1 MSEFKS
7 PFLESLY
14 RYMITR
20 GYSKRTVSTYIYWIR
35 YFIRHHKM
43 RHPTEMDATHIEQF
57 LTFLAVDRK
66 VATATQGLAL
76 NAIAFLF
83 KRFLEKPMGNVNGF
97 RQASRQRKLPVV
109 LTRAE
114 VAALLN
120 QLTGVHKLI
129 VSILYGS
136 GLRRIELARLRVK
149 DVDFNQLQMLIW
161 FGKGSK
167 HRITTL
173 APELVPVLR
182 QQMRKVALLLEQDC
196 ANARYEGVWM
206 PESLARKHPKAARTL
221 AWQYLF
227 PSSVLSMES
236 GSEKVRRHHID
247 ESSLNK
253 PKYATALGAFPHRL
267 TTPPQSHNYTNY
279 SITQS
284 SNESAQS
291 IFHPHITHSPRPRTS
306 VRPACHSAGAF

>member
-1 MSEFKS
+1 MPEFRS
-7 PFLESLY
+7 PFLESVY
-14 RYMITR
+14 RHMITR
-20 GYSKRTVSTYIYWIR
+20 GYSKRTVSTCIYWIR
-35 YFIRHHKM
+35 YFIKFHKT
-43 RHPTEMDATHIEQF
+43 RHPADMNATHIEQF

-66 VATATQGLAL
+66 VAVATQGLAL
-76 NAIAFLF
+76 NAIAFVF
-83 KRFLEKPMGNVNGF
+83 NQFIEKPMGNVSGF
-97 RQASRQRKLPVV
+97 RPAVRQRKLPVV
-109 LTRAE
+109 LTSAE
-114 VAALLN
+114 VAALLD
-120 QLTGVHKLI
+120 QLRGVHKLI
-129 VSILYGS
+129 VSILFGS

-149 DVDFNQLQMLIW
+149 DIDFNQLQLRIW

-173 APELVPVLR
+173 APELVAVLR
-182 QQMRKVALLLEQDC
+182 QQIRKVALLLEQDC

-267 TTPPQSHNYTNY
+267 ITSGQHNNYTN
-279 SITQS
+279 
-284 SNESAQS
+284 
-291 IFHPHITHSPRPRTS
+291 
-306 VRPACHSAGAF
+306 